1 LNRARNRDPHLRSSP
16 LQGEGNTIRLLAVAA
31 LVAVVSIL
39 ATFAG
44 AAQTGNLKL
53 DVLGDDGAG
62 AKNPAHV
69 IAANG
74 KEAGQVT
81 AGSSIALAPGEY
93 KVVLPIVGGQI
104 VKDGVQIEAGRTHT
118 VMIANVAVL
127 QVGVKDKT
135 GADPGFG
142 VSVTTTDPPHTKV
155 ASFISGDKYLF
166 APSQVDVHVDAPPQ
180 GYDWHAVPLAPGH
193 RASLTLNEV
202 LKADLL
208 VQPVMSKIP
217 IDNSTRVVV
226 LRAGTQTKVAESE
239 PGSEHRFK
247 LEPGNYDVYVEN
259 RSGKGKSY
267 ATSAGI
273 HLESGAKVERTVPLD

>member
-1 LNRARNRDPHLRSSP
+1 M
-16 LQGEGNTIRLLAVAA
+16 RLVRLFAFAAVI
-31 LVAVVSIL
+31 AVVTI
-39 ATFAG
+39 AR

-81 AGSSIALAPGEY
+81 AGSSIALPPGEY
-93 KVVLPIVGGQI
+93 KLVLPIVGGQI
-104 VKDGVQIEAGRTHT
+104 VKDAVEIEAGRTHT
-118 VMIANVAVL
+118 VLIQNVAVL
-127 QVGVKDKT
+127 QVSAKDKT
-135 GADPGFG
+135 GVDPGFG
-142 VSVTTTDPPHTKV
+142 VTVTTTDTPHAKV

-166 APSQVDVHVDAPPQ
+166 APSQVDVHIDAPPQ
-180 GYDWHAVPLAPGH
+180 GYDWHALALEPG
-193 RASLTLNEV
+193 RRSLLTLDEV
-202 LKADLL
+202 VKADLL

-217 IDNSTRVVV
+217 LNDATRVVI
-226 LRAGTQTKVAESE
+226 LHAGTQVKVAESD

-247 LEPGNYDVYVEN
+247 LDPGDYDIYVEN

-267 ATSAGI
+267 ATSAGV
-273 HLESGAKVERTVPLD
+273 HLDSGAKVERTVPLD

>member
-1 LNRARNRDPHLRSSP
+1 MRL
-16 LQGEGNTIRLLAVAA
+16 IRLLTSTTLLAA
-31 LVAVVSIL
+31 VSIV
-39 ATFAG
+39 ATIVCAAG
-44 AAQTGNLKL
+44 TGNLKL

-62 AKNPAHV
+62 ARNPAHL

-74 KEAGQVT
+74 KDAGQVT
-81 AGSSIALAPGEY
+81 AGSTIALPPGEY
-93 KVVLPIVGGQI
+93 KLVLPIVGGQI
-104 VKDGVQIEAGRTHT
+104 VKDGIQIEAGRTHT
-118 VMIANVAVL
+118 VLIQNVAVL
-127 QVGVKDKT
+127 QVSAKDKT
-135 GADPGFG
+135 GVDPGFG
-142 VSVTTTDPPHTKV
+142 VSVTTTDSPHAKV

-193 RASLTLNEV
+193 RAALTLDEV
-202 LKADLL
+202 VKAELL

-217 IDNSTRVVV
+217 IDNATRVVV
-226 LRAGTQTKVAESE
+226 LHAGTQTKVAESE

-267 ATSAGI
+267 ATSTGI
-273 HLESGAKVERTVPLD
+273 HLDSGAKVERTVPLD

>member
-1 LNRARNRDPHLRSSP
+1 MRS
-16 LQGEGNTIRLLAVAA
+16 IRLFAA
-31 LVAVVSIL
+31 SAFALLIAGSIAH
-39 ATFAG
+39 ATN
-44 AAQTGNLKL
+44 TGNLKL
-53 DVLGDDGAG
+53 DVMGQDGAG

-93 KVVLPIVGGQI
+93 KIVLPIVGGQI
-104 VKDGVQIEAGRTHT
+104 VKGGVQIEAGRTHT
-118 VMIANVAVL
+118 VTIANVAVL
-127 QVGVKDKT
+127 QVSVKDKT

-142 VSVTTTDPPHTKV
+142 VTVTTTDSPHTKV

-193 RASLTLNEV
+193 RAQLTLDEV
-202 LKADLL
+202 LKAELL

-217 IDNSTRVVV
+217 IDNSTRVVI

-239 PGSEHRFK
+239 AGNEHRFK
-247 LEPGNYDVYVEN
+247 LEPGNYDAYVEN
-259 RSGKGKSY
+259 RSGKGKPF

>member
-1 LNRARNRDPHLRSSP
+1 MTSPPSP
-16 LQGEGNTIRLLAVAA
+16 LSLLARVKRETRLIRLLATAA
-31 LVAVVSIL
+31 LIAVVSI
-39 ATFAG
+39 AH

-53 DVLGDDGAG
+53 DVMGEDGAG

-81 AGSSIALAPGEY
+81 AGSSVALAPGEY

-127 QVGVKDKT
+127 QVSVKDKT
-135 GADPGFG
+135 GSDPGF
-142 VSVTTTDPPHTKV
+142 SVTVTTSDSPHTKV

-193 RASLTLNEV
+193 RALLTLNEV
-202 LKADLL
+202 AKAELL
-208 VQPVMSKIP
+208 VQPMMSKIP

-226 LRAGTQTKVAESE
+226 LHAGTQTKVAESQ

-247 LEPGNYDVYVEN
+247 LDPGNYDVYVEN

-273 HLESGAKVERTVPLD
+273 HLDSGTKVERTVPLD

>member
-1 LNRARNRDPHLRSSP
+1 LTSPPSP
-16 LQGEGNTIRLLAVAA
+16 LSLLARGKRETRLIRLLATAA
-31 LVAVVSIL
+31 LIAVVSI
-39 ATFAG
+39 AH

-53 DVLGDDGAG
+53 DVMGEDGAG

-81 AGSSIALAPGEY
+81 AGSSVALAPGEY
-93 KVVLPIVGGQI
+93 KGGLPIVGGQI

-127 QVGVKDKT
+127 QVSVKDKT
-135 GADPGFG
+135 GSDPGF
-142 VSVTTTDPPHTKV
+142 SVTVTTSDSPHTKV
-155 ASFISGDKYLF
+155 ASFISDDKYLF

-193 RASLTLNEV
+193 RALLTLNEV
-202 LKADLL
+202 AKAELL
-208 VQPVMSKIP
+208 VQPMMSKIP

-226 LRAGTQTKVAESE
+226 LHAGTQTKVAESQ

-247 LEPGNYDVYVEN
+247 LDPGNYDVYVEN

-273 HLESGAKVERTVPLD
+273 HLDSGTKVERTVPLD